1 MKRKFFKV
9 ASVAAITVV
18 CGINVFNA
26 QKSEALSDV
35 ALANVEALA
44 QGETGKGNC
53 SRAKLVVSCYRG
65 NTWVGPRWFDVW
77 GLPVKRRLRT
87 CSEEERGRIAHNAH
101 QVLDRCCHAVTADK

>member
-1 MKRKFFKV
+1 MSMKRKFFKV

-65 NTWVGPRWFDVW
+65 NTWVGTRVKEIEYYDVVP
-77 GLPVKRRLRT
+77 GSMEECTHARITECPQG
-87 CSEEERGRIAHNAH
+87 SEER
-101 QVLDRCCHAVTADK
+101 